1 MNLHCV
7 RIRNFRRLK
16 DILIDF
22 DENISI
28 FVGANNSGKTS
39 ATQALQL
46 FLAANKARIAF
57 HDFSV
62 DSWAAFDAYGDFDFN
77 AKGDE
82 PHPVCPTMS
91 MDLWFSVDA
100 SDLHRVMNF
109 LPSLDWEGSLVGVR
123 IELAPSD
130 PAAMLDAYRQAK
142 AKAALHIQPATD
154 EREAYHPW
162 PKSLSDYLER
172 VLPQEF
178 EFRYFV
184 LDHSKFDADFR
195 QADEGYIPARM
206 TSDKGSAAA
215 TLAGLLKVSFLGAQ
229 RNLAEDSGGRAE
241 NLSKHLAG
249 YYRRNLE
256 KIEADYAALGAL
268 ADSQSK
274 LNVHLKKVF
283 LDILEKLQK
292 LGYPGLD
299 NPKIEIRS
307 SVDPTAL
314 LTSNEGT
321 RVYYGLDLPGA
332 EGAGLSL
339 PDHCNG
345 LGFKNL
351 IYMVVQL
358 LDFDSSWRR
367 EEQDRAPLHLVFIE
381 EPEAHMHAQLQQVF
395 IREILEL
402 LEVPDGDAGFK
413 SQLVVTTHSSHI
425 LYERG
430 FTPIRYFRRG
440 NGDRR
445 QLTDVVNLSRFYAE
459 APEPDRD
466 FLARYLKLT
475 HCDIFF
481 ADAAILVEGNVE
493 RLLLPLMI
501 GKAAPRLNSCYLSVL
516 EVGGA
521 FGFKFKRLIEF
532 LGITALLITD
542 IDSVEPDVF
551 DAEGKKISGGSGCKV
566 DFEGAVTSNQTLRQW
581 LPGKITIAEL
591 IAVTIDQRT
600 QLPDENSQASIHVVY
615 QTGTLTRWKK
625 NGQENAEELELTGRT
640 LEESFALQN
649 LEWCQDGSRK
659 DLGLRIPRAAERSLV
674 ELTDAIGKRVRGKS
688 FGKTDFAL
696 ALMHEKDAWEVP
708 AYIHDGLRW
717 LESKILPPVETTNTG
732 GANEGELA
740 TTEEEA

>member
-1 MNLHCV
+1 MNLNCV

-16 DILIDF
+16 DVLIDF
-22 DENISI
+22 DSEISI

-46 FLAANKARIAF
+46 FLAGSKARMAF

-62 DSWAAFDAYGDFDFN
+62 DSWAAFDAYGDFNF
-77 AKGDE
+77 AAEGEE
-82 PHPVCPTMS
+82 PPPVCPTMS
-91 MDLWFSVDA
+91 MDLWFSVDEP
-100 SDLHRVMNF
+100 DLHRVMNF

-123 IELAPSD
+123 IEFAPSD
-130 PAAMLDAYRQAK
+130 PAAMLDAYRQSK
-142 AKAALHIQPATD
+142 AKAAPHVQPATV

-162 PKSLSDYLER
+162 PKSLSDYLDR

-195 QADEGYIPARM
+195 QTDDAYTPARM
-206 TSDKGSAAA
+206 TGDKGSAAV
-215 TLAGLLKVSFLGAQ
+215 TLTGLLKVSFLGAQ

-249 YYRRNLE
+249 YYKRNLE

-274 LNVHLKKVF
+274 LNTHLKKVF
-283 LDILEKLQK
+283 LEILEKLQK

-332 EGAGLSL
+332 AGAELSL

-358 LDFDSSWRR
+358 LDFDSGWRR
-367 EEQDRAPLHLVFIE
+367 EEQERAPLHLVFIE

-402 LEVPDGDAGFK
+402 LEAPDGDGGFK

-445 QLTDVVNLSRFYAE
+445 HLTDVVNLSRFYAD

-501 GKAAPRLNSCYLSVL
+501 AKAAPRLNSCYLSVL

-532 LGITALLITD
+532 LGITTLLITD
-542 IDSVEPDVF
+542 IDSVEPDVC
-551 DAEGKKISGGSGCKV
+551 DADGKKISGGKGCKV
-566 DFEGAVTSNQTLRQW
+566 DVEGAVTSNQTLRQW
-581 LPGKITIAEL
+581 LPGKTTIAEL

-600 QLPDENSQASIHVVY
+600 QLPDENSQASVHVVY
-615 QTGTLTRWKK
+615 QTAILTRWKQ
-625 NGQENAEELELTGRT
+625 NGQEDAEGLQVTGRT
-640 LEESFALQN
+640 LEESFAIQN
-649 LEWCQDGSRK
+649 LEWCQDKQHK
-659 DLGLRIPRAAERSLV
+659 DLGLRIPRAKEKGLIAV
-674 ELTDAIGKRVRGKS
+674 TDAIGKRVRGKK
-688 FGKTDFAL
+688 FRKTDFAL
-696 ALMHEKDAWEVP
+696 ALMHKEEVWDVP

-717 LESKILPPVETTNTG
+717 LESKIMPPVEADNTG
-732 GANEGELA
+732 GVEDGEPVK
-740 TTEEEA
+740 TEEEA

>member
-1 MNLHCV
+1 MNLNSV

-22 DENISI
+22 DPEISI

-39 ATQALQL
+39 ATQALQI
-46 FLAANKARIAF
+46 FLAGNKSRMAF

-62 DSWAAFDAYGDFDFN
+62 DTWSAFNAFGDFDF
-77 AKGDE
+77 ALEQDE
-82 PHPVCPTMS
+82 PHPLCPTMS
-91 MDLWFSVDA
+91 MDLWFRVDA
-100 SDLHRVMNF
+100 SDLHRVINF
-109 LPSLDWEGSLVGVR
+109 LPSLDWEGSQVGIR
-123 IELAPSD
+123 IEFAPSD
-130 PAAMLDAYRQAK
+130 PDAMLEAYRQAK
-142 AKAALHIQPATD
+142 EKAAPYVQLETE

-162 PKSLSDYLER
+162 PKSLSDYLGR

-184 LDHSKFDADFR
+184 LDHSKFDSDFR
-195 QADEGYIPARM
+195 QADDYTPPRM
-206 TSDKGSAAA
+206 AGEKGSAAA

-229 RNLAEDSGGRAE
+229 RNLADDSGGRAE

-256 KIEADYAALGAL
+256 KIDADYTALGAL
-268 ADSQSK
+268 ADSQNK
-274 LNVHLKKVF
+274 LNTHLKKVF
-283 LDILEKLQK
+283 VEILEKLQK

-321 RVYYGLDLPGA
+321 RVFYGLDLPGVAGA
-332 EGAGLSL
+332 EFSL

-358 LDFDSSWRR
+358 LDFDSGWRR
-367 EEQDRAPLHLVFIE
+367 EEHARAPLHLVFIE

-402 LEVPDGDAGFK
+402 LKAPDGDAGFK
-413 SQLVVTTHSSHI
+413 SQIVVTTHSSHI

-501 GKAAPRLNSCYLSVL
+501 AKAAPRLKSCYLSVL

-551 DAEGKKISGGSGCKV
+551 DAEGKKIGGGSGCKV
-566 DFEGAVTSNQTLRQW
+566 DYPGAVTSNQTLRQW
-581 LPGKITIAEL
+581 LPGKTAIAEL
-591 IAVTIDQRT
+591 IAVTIDRRT
-600 QLPDENSQASIHVVY
+600 QLPNENSQALVHVVY
-615 QTGTLTRWKK
+615 QSSTLTRWKQ
-625 NGQENAEELELTGRT
+625 NGQRDAEELQITGRT

-649 LEWCQDGSRK
+649 LEWCQEKQHK
-659 DLGLRIPRAAERSLV
+659 DLGLRIPRAKEKRLIAV
-674 ELTDAIGKRVRGKS
+674 TDAIGRRVRGKK

-696 ALMHEKDAWEVP
+696 ALMHKEEIWEVP
-708 AYIHDGLRW
+708 TYIHDGLIW
-717 LESKILPPVETTNTG
+717 LESKIMPAARSENSTN
-732 GANEGELA
+732 ADKSEHV
-740 TTEEEA
+740 TTEGDA